1 MRLSLNIDHIATLR
15 NARGEAQPDPVTAA
29 LIAEQAGVDGIVV
42 HLRED
47 RRHIN
52 ERDVRLLRELI
63 TTKLD
68 LEMAA
73 TEEIIKIACD
83 IGPELATIVPEKR
96 LELTTEG
103 GVNVI
108 DNITLMKNTIEEL
121 HKYDIEV
128 SLFIEPDIRQIDAA
142 AEIKSD
148 YIEIH
153 TGVFANAFSEE
164 EQFDELEIISTAEKK
179 KKNTITNYWI
189 IKNPDRDGICWLWG
203 KYATVSGSTANIQE
217 IAIPPTPTPSLPG
230 AVRGLTASKICFFNG
245 VTYDLAGSISWE
257 DVPNEDGYKI
267 YSNAGH
273 SRTTPRD
280 VTTSP
285 IPNFQLVPGGS
296 ITLFVEAFNSAGK
309 SPARFIVIA
318 CP

>member
-15 NARGEAQPDPVTAA
+15 NARGETQPDPVTAA
-29 LIAEQAGVDGIVV
+29 LIAEQTGIDGIVV

-73 TEEIIKIACD
+73 TDEIIKIACD

-108 DNITLMKNTIEEL
+108 DNITVMKNTIEEL

-128 SLFIEPDIRQIDAA
+128 SLFIEPDIKQIDAA
-142 AEIKSD
+142 AEIESD
-148 YIEIH
+148 FIEIH
-153 TGVFANAFSEE
+153 TGAFANALSEE
-164 EQFDELEIISTAEKK
+164 EQFDELDRIRIAAKHAKK
-179 KKNTITNYWI
+179 
-189 IKNPDRDGICWLWG
+189 L
-203 KYATVSGSTANIQE
+203 
-217 IAIPPTPTPSLPG
+217 
-230 AVRGLTASKICFFNG
+230 GLG
-245 VTYDLAGSISWE
+245 V
-257 DVPNEDGYKI
+257 
-267 YSNAGH
+267 NAGH
-273 SRTTPRD
+273 GLDYQNIKIFRELTD
-280 VTTSP
+280 VDE
-285 IPNFQLVPGGS
+285 VS
-296 ITLFVEAFNSAGK
+296 IGHSIIARAVFVGINQAVREMFAFIKNG
-309 SPARFIVIA
+309 
-318 CP
+318 

>member
-15 NARGEAQPDPVTAA
+15 NARGETQPDPVTAA
-29 LIAEQAGVDGIVV
+29 LIAEQAGIDGIVV

-103 GVNVI
+103 GVNVL

-128 SLFIEPDIRQIDAA
+128 SLFIEPDIKQIDAA

-153 TGVFANAFSEE
+153 TGVFANSLSEE
-164 EQFDELEIISTAEKK
+164 EQFDELDKIRVAVKHAKK
-179 KKNTITNYWI
+179 
-189 IKNPDRDGICWLWG
+189 L
-203 KYATVSGSTANIQE
+203 
-217 IAIPPTPTPSLPG
+217 
-230 AVRGLTASKICFFNG
+230 GLG
-245 VTYDLAGSISWE
+245 V
-257 DVPNEDGYKI
+257 
-267 YSNAGH
+267 NAGH
-273 SRTTPRD
+273 GLDYQNIKIFRELTD
-280 VTTSP
+280 VDE
-285 IPNFQLVPGGS
+285 VS
-296 ITLFVEAFNSAGK
+296 IGHSIIARAVFVGIKQAVQEMFDLIKKG
-309 SPARFIVIA
+309 
-318 CP
+318 

>member
-1 MRLSLNIDHIATLR
+1 MRFSLNIDHIATLR
-15 NARGEAQPDPVTAA
+15 NARGETQPDPVTAA
-29 LIAEQAGVDGIVV
+29 LIAEQAGIDGIVV

-128 SLFIEPDIRQIDAA
+128 SLFIEPDTRQIDAA

-164 EQFDELEIISTAEKK
+164 EQFDELDKIRVAVKHAKK
-179 KKNTITNYWI
+179 
-189 IKNPDRDGICWLWG
+189 L
-203 KYATVSGSTANIQE
+203 
-217 IAIPPTPTPSLPG
+217 
-230 AVRGLTASKICFFNG
+230 GLG
-245 VTYDLAGSISWE
+245 V
-257 DVPNEDGYKI
+257 
-267 YSNAGH
+267 NAGH
-273 SRTTPRD
+273 GLDYQNIKIFRELTD
-280 VTTSP
+280 IDEV
-285 IPNFQLVPGGS
+285 S
-296 ITLFVEAFNSAGK
+296 IGHSIIARAVFVGIKQAVQEMFDLIKKG
-309 SPARFIVIA
+309 
-318 CP
+318 